1 MPDLFESIV
10 NQITSKS
17 MGGLITEER
26 KSDIALI
33 GKSWDFYDG
42 NQKQYI
48 KQYRGEEA
56 DDYLDKDKPTFN
68 YTKLIVDEYI
78 SGVFGKPIE
87 VDFGEDVYNSRW
99 KEIVTPISF
108 SHQLP
113 FMKRVQ
119 KISEISETCLVM
131 VRWDSSRKLPFFED
145 IRGEFVSFLPKE
157 ENPKEIGTLI
167 ISYIYDTGIPDPT
180 RRFME
185 RIEIWDEEKWEV
197 WIYSQN
203 AKRKEKIGGDVN
215 PYGVIP
221 AVLFRPEDDDN
232 TFYGKSGTKDIVT
245 INEAYNNLW
254 VSLTRISVMQSF
266 SILVIQSENDIKIEV
281 APTKFIR
288 LPKTEVGEVKYVT
301 PSAKI
306 NEVRQVLLS
315 LKDDLQDFSRVPQ
328 SVFASQGSKGGIQ
341 SGYALRIKRIP
352 IEQLWENR
360 RTSYGP
366 SYADLCSLTLHVD
379 AVHRGQ
385 NPGSKFIGEIRPSIE
400 FSSTTPGLSP
410 QEQLVQ
416 DQFDLRY
423 NLITPIDMMMR
434 KYPGI
439 NEEEALERMKENIKR
454 NKELGVHTG
463 GIIDVSGDEAALE
476 NIMDEKREA
485 EKTGK
490 TAGEVETDSDGD
502 TPSEEVADEI
512 SKQKKKPT
520 KK

>member
-1 MPDLFESIV
+1 MPELFESIV
-10 NQITSKS
+10 DQITTKT

-26 KSDIALI
+26 KKDIALI

-42 NQKQYI
+42 NQQQYI
-48 KQYRGEEA
+48 KQYRGEENE
-56 DDYLDKDKPTFN
+56 DYADKDKPTFN
-68 YTKLIVDEYI
+68 YTKLIVDEYV
-78 SGVFGKPIE
+78 SGVFGKPVD
-87 VDFGEDVYNSRW
+87 VDFGEDEYNERW
-99 KEIVTPISF
+99 GEIIAPISF

-119 KISEISETCLVM
+119 RISEVSEMCVVM
-131 VRWDSSRKLPFFED
+131 VRWDTTRKIPFFED

-185 RIEIWDEEKWEV
+185 RIEIWNDEKWEV

-203 AKRKEKIGGDVN
+203 AKRKERIGQGEN

-221 AVLFRPEDDDN
+221 AIVFRPEDDDN
-232 TFYGKSGTKDIVT
+232 TFFGKSGTKDVVV

-266 SILVIQSENDIKIEV
+266 SVLVIQSENDIQIEV

-288 LPKTEVGEVKYVT
+288 LPKTETAEVKYIT

-341 SGYALRIKRIP
+341 SGYALKIKRIP

-360 RTSYGP
+360 RTAYGP
-366 SYADLCSLTLHVD
+366 SYADLCSLVLHVD
-379 AVHRGQ
+379 YVHRGK
-385 NPGSKFIGEIRPSIE
+385 NPQLKFLEDVKPSVE

-434 KYPGI
+434 KYPGMG
-439 NEEEALERMKENIKR
+439 EEEALERIKENIEK
-454 NKELGVHTG
+454 NKMLGVHVGGVVDVTG
-463 GIIDVSGDEAALE
+463 DAAALE

-485 EKTGK
+485 EKEGQ
-490 TAGEVETDSDGD
+490 TAGEPTTAKKADDAKAPDPDMTDEA
-502 TPSEEVADEI
+502 EE
-512 SKQKKKPT
+512 
-520 KK
+520 